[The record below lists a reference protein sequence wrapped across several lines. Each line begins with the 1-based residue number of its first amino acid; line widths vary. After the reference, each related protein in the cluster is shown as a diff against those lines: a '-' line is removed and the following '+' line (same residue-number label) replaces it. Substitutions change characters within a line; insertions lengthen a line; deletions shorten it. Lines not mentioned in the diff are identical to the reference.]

1 MSKFRLVT
9 IVLVLL
15 GMLIPA
21 SAGMAATDLSR
32 FEIIN
37 HSDQP
42 ITLWMYESTSY
53 QDPALDGVQY
63 QKVKHGAF
71 YLLNIDAGERVTFTV
86 KRALYAYTM
95 NLCGGESRA
104 GAIDLNNYNR
114 IVVPACGIFAL
125 ELPGK
130 KSGQE
135 LDNVTKLIDL
145 VKFTATN
152 MADTTAFLT
161 ISGQG
166 ATYHFTLVPGASKDI
181 TVEKGVYDYSYWVCD
196 EPVAAQSFTP
206 YFSTNLQLFCP

>member
-32 FEIIN
+32 FEVIN

-42 ITLWMYESTSY
+42 ITIWMYESTAY

-63 QKVKHGAF
+63 EKVKNGAF
-71 YLLNIDAGERVTFTV
+71 YFLNIDAGERVTFTV
-86 KRALYAYTM
+86 DRTLYSYTM
-95 NLCGGESRA
+95 TVCGETRT
-104 GAIDLNNYNR
+104 GAIDLNSYNR

-135 LDNVTKLIDL
+135 LDDVTELIEL

-152 MADTTAFLT
+152 ISDTTVFLT
-161 ISGQG
+161 VSGQG
-166 ATYHFTLVPGASKDI
+166 ATYNFTLVPGASKDI
-181 TVEKGVYDYSYWVCD
+181 TVEEGQHTYSYWACN

-206 YFSTNLQLFCP
+206 YFHTNLMLDCP

>member
-21 SAGMAATDLSR
+21 SAGMAATDLSQ
-32 FEIIN
+32 FEVIN

-42 ITLWMYESTSY
+42 ITMWMYESTSY
-53 QDPALDGVQY
+53 QDPAMDGVQY
-63 QKVKHGAF
+63 EKVKNGAF
-71 YLLNIDAGERVTFTV
+71 YFLNIDAGERVTFTV
-86 KRALYAYTM
+86 KRALYSYTM
-95 NLCGGESRA
+95 NLCGGDSRA
-104 GAIDLNNYNR
+104 GAIDLSNYNR
-114 IVVPACGIFAL
+114 IVVPKCGIFAL

-135 LDNVTKLIDL
+135 LDNVTELIEL

-152 MADTTAFLT
+152 ISDTTAFLT

-166 ATYHFTLVPGASKDI
+166 ATYHFTLVPGAAKEI
-181 TVEKGVYDYSYWVCD
+181 TVEEGQYTYSYWACSK
-196 EPVAAQSFTP
+196 PAAAQSFTP
-206 YFSTNLQLFCP
+206 FFHTNLKLTCP